1 MADQENWG
9 RCRDC
14 RYFAKGSQNAGASS
28 SVGRCQQEDLRAFD
42 LAVSPESGCNAWEAR
57 IAPSS
62 EPVPPPVH

>member
-14 RYFAKGSQNAGASS
+14 RYFAKGTQAAGASG
-28 SVGRCQQEDLRAFD
+28 VGRCQQKNLRAFD
-42 LAVSPESGCNAWEAR
+42 LAVTAESGCNQWEAR
-57 IAPSS
+57 LAPSS